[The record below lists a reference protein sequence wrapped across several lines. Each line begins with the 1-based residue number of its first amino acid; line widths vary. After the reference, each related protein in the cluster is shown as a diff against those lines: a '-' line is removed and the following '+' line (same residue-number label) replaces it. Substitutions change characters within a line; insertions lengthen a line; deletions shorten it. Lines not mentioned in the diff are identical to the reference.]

1 MSTFDPDAYFA
12 RKLENAS
19 ATSDKLISLSNASR
33 KKAAE
38 LEAYAPVAEA
48 RREQFKAQKAADD
61 ASWVGRA
68 GLDPNGVLGEVVGK
82 TADFLAGGSRQVV
95 GTAAAL
101 PANLASKKI
110 NAEMSQ
116 EDITAYN
123 NYVEG
128 KATPA
133 ELERLNRVPGIAEQ
147 LTNAAITA
155 GKGLS
160 KGMIDPAGFSL
171 DASTKLDKF
180 KAAEQLNQQARKT
193 TDLFDISSIQHTA
206 NKRGLDEA
214 LGKDFQANWDKV
226 KGVFTDPA
234 NATYMANAPTTGL
247 SERGNIPL
255 EGMKYAP
262 GAMET
267 VDTIDGTFV
276 VPAGKDAKAK
286 FGESMQHFGKFKDQE
301 SAMNYIQQ
309 LNKQAVESKDQS
321 VELGAKG
328 NTKDAMARAGET
340 VSGMAGLLSNAGRA
354 AMENK
359 SGVASYIAENLLP
372 LAVGAFGP
380 AGLTLMTASNVGY
393 AADNYQKGLENYA
406 KANNGKLPSRDEQ
419 DYMARMAATLAV
431 AEQLGDSLSLGVGKV
446 IGKAGKSRIV
456 NAAKAA
462 VAGGIGETATE
473 GYQTFGEGEATGKP
487 ATAEDI
493 YKGAVIGGLS
503 GGALT
508 GGMAFL
514 HTPAR
519 VRDAQGEN
527 QSEAQLKEFASAAEK
542 NDPTPFTDK
551 TKATY
556 DPAKGIGVLLQHAL
570 RPDAT
575 PEIKAKN
582 LESATEIVS
591 QMEDAVTKAQ
601 EVVDTHSPA
610 EVARY
615 EKLREDTTAE
625 LAATPETDVSK
636 RAELTDTLAAVN
648 EQLIDSNDKK
658 QALRDNT
665 KLSKLTRQLEDGRNR
680 LQALSDIVA
689 TPTSTQEVT
698 EIVDQIKAPA
708 ADVTPEAKA
717 KAIDSVIN
725 LSMTHPDSL
734 TSKQANDLA
743 NDTSN
748 ELSDVQRK
756 HLREFSAARIAEN
769 QLNLTDDVTAKVFF
783 GSPDSVGISQYRER
797 IASALQAGNTK
808 AATTQFNMLQ
818 KFADDH
824 ASKAAAARQAM
835 RKGMGNQIVKLT
847 DGSGWVVV
855 PKGQKLDM
863 ATMDKNGGLTI
874 KSARLVDNIAKES
887 AALNAT
893 VSEMNSAMGMKFGV
907 QSGSLQTAPE
917 KNNTTK
923 KMVEGEARPEV
934 NSVPEESQTQKIPT
948 PNSQPSSLLRD
959 LEVAEKASDA
969 VDAHVLIESKDPVKK
984 AQGEKIVAVEKQAYD
999 ALRTETARIITRIQ
1013 SLDSQ
1018 YAKDLASKLEDIPDH
1033 ITDISNS
1040 DLKELFQEVRDYS
1053 KEVNEKQ
1060 GSLFSNFTKSET
1072 VSSPSALPA
1081 SPAVAVAPAATASPL
1096 ATETQTSPTAKPV
1109 AVQQP
1114 AVVSE
1119 ASKAPVADTA
1129 KVEAVQENQPT
1140 AAPEQAVAAVHQ
1152 KAKEGST
1159 FQEKRLGDFFMQ
1171 VGAGVNPLASVKDFL
1186 STIKTMADL
1195 HEWIPSAQGKFTNA
1209 QIVALKSFKK
1219 IADRLTPRVT
1229 ENLFERTNQ
1238 NYAYDDMMNYF
1249 ILPDGDIDANVKTAI
1264 VYAFTSY
1271 VVENAGGSRYN
1282 TNEQVAKLLGAD
1294 KDHLPTKEER
1304 ALLGSVIGHQSI
1316 VLNQLGQRVIAAL
1329 GLKPKEGTPL
1339 NMPSQLAASIG
1350 AHVLRLLVDGKNP
1363 VITRKFITVNELKR
1377 VLHKNRNSLD
1387 DNVTEDTSGDVVPT
1401 PTAGAEVKEKYEI
1414 YLEFSRDDEGNIS
1427 PSASYIIENNRDSQG
1442 VVNKLFSV
1450 EEPSK
1455 PPTFK
1460 PVTKLAALIKR
1471 SKQVVPGFLL
1481 GVMEGLNKQENFLR
1495 QDKLN
1500 LRTAIGTQAYLEMM
1514 GWVAA
1519 DPVFVHAANLE
1530 GQEASNAALEREL
1543 ANMDEFIYSYLEP
1556 QEKGFEQPFF
1566 FSHYATRQQRVMID
1580 NKLVNPQLSKLQR
1593 FMIYRQSW
1601 KTTVTR
1607 NDADSMNNFWLRTA
1621 EGFGFKTERMS
1632 TEEAVAEVQKRVA
1645 DPVMQAA
1652 IAVAAKAVV
1661 KGATLTQEEKDA
1673 LVAGV
1678 ALGKEKAHSLD
1689 ALVGLAEESKGA
1701 DVFTVNMLAEVDG
1714 VTNGPMLSHLAL
1726 GAAETVADLFKVL
1739 NRGGFF
1745 AKGSGITEFNQ
1756 WRSAARARDLY
1767 ESISANMQTN
1777 MAKLINDDKV
1787 DSTKAA
1793 HIEFFLGSLQD
1804 ENGAVTSAGRNLL
1817 KTPVTAVGYSSSLK
1831 TAINEGMVGDFVA
1844 GIYKRIEKLARD
1856 TDNDNAR
1863 VEVIKAMQGLGLNI
1877 RSDATVEEL
1886 MATEFNKKEI
1896 DILTKV
1902 FAATFGKAVTLTLRA
1917 DFKSLM
1923 ERRRLFTKVAD
1934 ITYGIYDATYK
1945 GVREAYIAELV
1956 ASGAISAQEVSP
1968 KDKKGKA
1975 ILNAPKLKEPIH
1987 DLNAAQ
1993 EKELDTRMAKITPVL
2008 QTAMSNYSGVPERN
2022 TGIMVAK
2029 TERKVDS
2036 SLPYKNQVKFGTKFA
2051 DNGTQSTMTYG
2062 SRVVNARPGVS
2073 MDATSTQ
2080 SIDSAIMHTAIDD
2093 EVGNSREVL
2102 GLHDAQGTGIHQVQE
2117 SGKALNEATWLTNL
2131 HYSPA
2136 QEMYNSYARVI
2147 KGLSV
2152 LLNSSE
2158 VPSTVVQNIAKELVH
2173 QSNMSPEYDATTFKK
2188 GPPIPA
2194 TSILLKRAAQMKVM
2208 AYQADQIR
2216 LGLMAEMETIAQYA
2230 VEGGAYHVS
2239 DKERAVAE
2247 HLLKQLDASMTDKDL
2262 AAFKNV
2268 EEKLKRHIKAAEAE
2282 QDSAELVKTG
2292 TSFPDST
2299 FGTLGTSKITAD
2311 PALVNWFTARPE
2323 RTAGEVIAF
2332 MKKHEGLTSFQRL
2345 LVSAIGKSLAGR
2357 SAMPVR
2363 MVTATTQAA
2372 AVKEMPARPSMGWFV
2387 SKDGKSEVNLL
2398 SPEFT
2403 DSGLT
2408 VELVLHELLH
2418 ASVAEVINNPSTEAK
2433 PLVTELYALMTAA
2446 KTHAE
2451 ATKVTGFDV
2460 ALNDIQEFVTYG
2472 MTNVEFQDKVLK
2484 TLQYATKSKT
2494 NVLLTGFAEFINKM
2508 VGLVFGRENATM
2520 ATGMEA
2526 LITNVAGLMKESSA
2540 QVLKDRSAINL
2551 SMAQPVPN
2559 LRDLSTLEIHEA
2571 LNSINNNGVQVSA
2584 AHDARLRDMLTN
2596 MVSKLYGPFGSF
2608 KADLMEQTAQT
2619 PDQVYQEA
2627 LITGKAPYAQEAS
2640 LAGFAL
2646 TEQEE
2651 FAMEQVQSVVA
2662 EAISGKDGTTAQA
2675 YRELAKLYD
2684 DVRSKVTAQSFLTT
2698 TNPTTVETKQAQ
2710 ALYDFMFATP
2720 TLVNGKSE
2728 YLSRFAGLAM
2738 AHEATHNMLAALNT
2752 KSAPSTGKQSF
2763 NDRLSKIINNILN
2776 WFGGKFTNTYSG
2788 QPNDAKLASLVQQMI
2803 KIEAKKRNKLEAQA
2817 LKNMQPENF
2826 VDKLSG
2832 KASAKLAEFAALPF
2846 FKTNANPFI
2855 KAIGSIATVVA
2866 KDQSDAVMEALQ
2878 KIRDQNSSGQQGLLA
2893 ATVAEVRGSH
2903 AGNLAYLFLGR
2914 AAKHLEG
2921 IRKTIT
2927 DGTGRV
2933 VMKSFVEGGKNLTD
2947 DMKKAI
2953 SAVFLRTDMQS
2964 LLGNGYTL
2972 DDLTALLGSKTKVQA
2987 EIYAVE
2993 AKLAA
2998 LQKTAAFRHYYSES
3012 AKALGFRL
3020 VTGKITNDN
3029 TMMNAHNIANLY
3041 LTPYQNRVSQADALI
3056 VTPLIDSLVSLY
3068 AIKYTRE
3075 DYRTDALAIMQ
3086 AEKART
3092 DGGGNG
3098 VEMLLRM
3105 HAHLAEDSRKQLF
3118 EGSEALYMKGH
3129 TPEIYDPYMSVE
3141 IANEEDGKELILK
3154 GYKKS
3159 ERPVGQDKANP
3170 TEAFH
3175 IYSLRDGG
3183 LIRRVTGTI
3192 SFTGTAAMGT
3202 RVHNGNLSRNS
3213 YSGQYNASTMASI
3226 ASKKRSNIA
3235 AMFRARNFD
3244 PTTVEENF
3252 MAPVVNANGDAVNY
3266 RYMMEENTKDVLL
3279 NRNNRPEK
3287 LLGTM
3292 AGTTFDKVESP
3303 KQNRE
3308 VIKAMHEQFV
3318 ADFAVSPAGFL
3329 NVGPKSTDPELR
3341 EIWRRLPEKTKQ
3353 DVRSIWGTEGM
3364 RVKAEVLD
3372 MNFGYKKLSVSD
3384 AFDTEATQRSLL
3396 SKMFVLAMSYAFD
3409 EKARLRS
3416 RQIEEVW
3423 QEVVKATKGNLVV
3436 RSFSTLS
3443 GNFRSNTSQLL
3454 LSGVNPA
3461 AIIKGHVTAFKG
3473 AWSYKQD
3480 SRKLAELVMHKQ
3492 TGYTGHGISIAD
3504 MDYQIAKL
3512 QDNINRNPI
3521 KPLLDAGLMPTI
3533 VEDIEEDD
3541 DQYSYKS
3548 RGVKYVKEKTDAL
3561 NPNISKLGGFL
3572 LMAEG
3577 TKPYQIMSYATQISD
3592 FLARFVLYEH
3602 LTTKRD
3608 PMTHEEAVQRV
3619 SDAFINYDVP
3629 THRKL
3634 QYANDSGLV
3643 MFTKYYLRIQKMLVR
3658 IYREHPGRVLAMIAA
3673 EKFLI
3678 GAQPTVLDSS
3688 MMNRLGNPINLGALD
3703 YPGSLDSLATVRILT
3718 SPFSGGGNPTE

>member
-19 ATSDKLISLSNASR
+19 ATNDKLISLSNASR

-38 LEAYAPVAEA
+38 LEAYAPVAET
-48 RREQFKAQKAADD
+48 RRAQYQAQKAADD

-95 GTAAAL
+95 GTTAAL
-101 PANLASKKI
+101 PANLASQKI

-116 EDITAYN
+116 DDITAYN

-133 ELERLNRVPGIAEQ
+133 ELERLNRVPGMAEQ

-206 NKRGLDEA
+206 SKRGLDEA
-214 LGKDFQANWDKV
+214 LGADFQANWDKV
-226 KGVFTDPA
+226 KGVFADPA

-276 VPAGKDAKAK
+276 VPSGKDAKAK

-328 NTKDAMARAGET
+328 NTKDAMDRAGEI
-340 VSGMAGLLSNAGRA
+340 VSGMAGLLSSAGRA
-354 AMENK
+354 AINNK
-359 SGVASYIAENLLP
+359 SGVASYVAENLP
-372 LAVGAFGP
+372 QLAVGAFGP
-380 AGLTLMTASNVGY
+380 AGHTLMTASNVGY

-503 GGALT
+503 GGTLT

-519 VRDAQGEN
+519 VREVQGEK
-527 QSEAQLKEFASAAEK
+527 QTEAQLKEFADAAEK

-556 DPAKGIGVLLQHAL
+556 DPAKGVGVLLQHAM

-601 EVVDTHSPA
+601 ELVDTYSPKEIA
-610 EVARY
+610 FY
-615 EKLREDTTAE
+615 EKMRKDTTTE
-625 LAATPETDVSK
+625 LAATPETDVDT
-636 RAELTDTLAAVN
+636 RAALTDKLGMIN
-648 EQLIDSNDKK
+648 EQLAGSTDTKK
-658 QALRDNT
+658 AKGANRELT
-665 KLSKLTRQLEDGRNR
+665 KLTRQLEDGRNR
-680 LQALSDIVA
+680 LQTLADIAVGVSN
-689 TPTSTQEVT
+689 TKD
-698 EIVDQIKAPA
+698 VDSLIEQIKSPA
-708 ADVTPEAKA
+708 ADATPEARSKS
-717 KAIDSVIN
+717 IDTLIN
-725 LSMTHPDSL
+725 LSMTNPDSL
-734 TSKQANDLA
+734 TSKQADDLA
-743 NDTSN
+743 NDANNGLTR
-748 ELSDVQRK
+748 DQRK
-756 HLREFSAARIAEN
+756 YLRVVSAARIAEN
-769 QLNLTDDVTAKVFF
+769 QMNTLDDVSSRVFY
-783 GSPDSVGISQYRER
+783 GKDKDVGISQYRSR
-797 IASALQAGNTK
+797 IVGAIQAGNVK
-808 AATTQFNMLQ
+808 VATTQLKQ
-818 KFADDH
+818 LEDFAADH
-824 ASKAAAARQAM
+824 ISKAAAARQAM
-835 RKGMGNQIVKLT
+835 RMGNQIVKLT

-855 PKGQKLDM
+855 PTGHKLDSD
-863 ATMDKNGGLTI
+863 TMNSNSGLTI
-874 KSARLVDNIAKES
+874 VSDRLVENIAKES

-893 VSEMNSAMGMKFGV
+893 VSEMNSAMGLKFGV
-907 QSGSLQTAPE
+907 QSGSPKTTPE
-917 KNNTTK
+917 NNNTTK
-923 KMVEGEARPEV
+923 KMVEERARPEII
-934 NSVPEESQTQKIPT
+934 SVPVKSQTQKNPT
-948 PNSQPSSLLRD
+948 SAQSVQKSTLVSALTNAENALSEATLETALHSKD
-959 LEVAEKASDA
+959 LTEKASA
-969 VDAHVLIESKDPVKK
+969 EALIAS
-984 AQGEKIVAVEKQAYD
+984 EKQAYK
-999 ALRTETARIITRIQ
+999 ALRTETARMLTRMD
-1013 SLDSQ
+1013 SLGNPRVADLQ
-1018 YAKDLASKLEDIPDH
+1018 NKFDELASVARMG
-1033 ITDISNS
+1033 TNA
-1040 DLKELFQEVRDYS
+1040 DLKSLY
-1053 KEVNEKQ
+1053 KETLGMQN
-1060 GSLFSNFTKSET
+1060 SLLPET
-1072 VSSPSALPA
+1072 VSSPSTLPD
-1081 SPAVAVAPAATASPL
+1081 SLAVADAPLATASPL

-1159 FQEKRLGDFFMQ
+1159 FQEKLLGDFFMQ

-1219 IADRLTPRVT
+1219 IADKLTPRVT
-1229 ENLFERTNQ
+1229 ANLFERTNQ
-1238 NYAYDDMMNYF
+1238 NYAYSDMMNYF

-1329 GLKPKEGTPL
+1329 GLKLKEGAPL
-1339 NMPSQLAASIG
+1339 NMPSQLAASLG
-1350 AHVLRLLVDGKNP
+1350 AHVLRLLVDGNNP

-1377 VLHKNRNSLD
+1377 VLHKNRDSLD
-1387 DNVTEDTSGDVVPT
+1387 DNVTEDTSEDVVPT

-1414 YLEFSRDDEGNIS
+1414 YLEFTRDDEGNIS

-1471 SKQVVPGFLL
+1471 SKQVVPGFLM

-1607 NDADSMNNFWLRTA
+1607 NDVDSMNNFWLRTA

-1652 IAVAAKAVV
+1652 IAVAGKAVV

-1678 ALGKEKAHSLD
+1678 ALGKEKAHALD
-1689 ALVGLAEESKGA
+1689 ALVALSEEAKGA

-1777 MAKLINDDKV
+1777 MANLINDGKV

-1945 GVREAYIAELV
+1945 GVREAYIAEL
-1956 ASGAISAQEVSP
+1956 A
-1968 KDKKGKA
+1968 KA
-1975 ILNAPKLKEPIH
+1975 GTIATDNAGNPVH

-2036 SLPYKNQVKFGTKFA
+2036 SLPYKNQVKFGTKFE
-2051 DNGTQSTMTYG
+2051 DNGAQSTMTYG

-2173 QSNMSPEYDATTFKK
+2173 QSNMSPEYDAITFEK

-2345 LVSAIGKSLAGR
+2345 LVSAMGKSLAGR

-2363 MVTATTQAA
+2363 MVTATTQAN

-2433 PLVTELYALMTAA
+2433 PLVTELYDLMSAA

-2494 NVLLTGFAEFINKM
+2494 NVLLTGFTEFINKM

-2526 LITNVAGLMKESSA
+2526 LITNVSGLMKESSA

-2571 LNSINNNGVQVSA
+2571 LNNINNNGVQVSPE
-2584 AHDARLRDMLTN
+2584 HDARLRDMLTN

-2608 KADLMEQTAQT
+2608 KASLMEQTAQT

-2684 DVRSKVTAQSFLTT
+2684 DVRSKVTAQTFLTS

-2832 KASAKLAEFAALPF
+2832 KASAKLAEFAAHPF

-2903 AGNLAYLFLGR
+2903 AGNLMYLFLLR
-2914 AAKHLEG
+2914 ASKHIEG

-2933 VMKSFVEGGKNLTD
+2933 VLKSFVKGGKNLTD

-2972 DDLTALLGSKTKVQA
+2972 DDLAALLGSKTKVQA

-3056 VTPLIDSLVSLY
+3056 ATPLIDSLVSLY

-3141 IANEEDGKELILK
+3141 IANEEEGKELILK

-3192 SFTGTAAMGT
+3192 SFTGTAVKGT

-3303 KQNRE
+3303 KQNRRVVE
-3308 VIKAMHEQFV
+3308 ALHDQFV
-3318 ADFAVSPAGFL
+3318 ADFAVNPAGFL

-3353 DVRSIWGTEGM
+3353 DVRAVWGTEGM

-3396 SKMFVLAMSYAFD
+3396 SKMFVEMMTFAFD

-3480 SRKLAELVMHKQ
+3480 SRKLAELVMYKQ

-3602 LTTKRD
+3602 LTTKRN
-3608 PMTHEEAVQRV
+3608 PMTHEEAVQRT
-3619 SDAFINYDVP
+3619 SEAFVNYDVP

-3658 IYREHPGRVLAMIAA
+3658 IYREHPGRVMAMIAA

>member
-1 MSTFDPDAYFA
+1 MSTFDTDDYFA
-12 RKLENAS
+12 RKLAGAS
-19 ATSDKLISLSNASR
+19 ATDAKLLDLAAASQR
-33 KKAAE
+33 KAAA

-48 RREQFKAQKAADD
+48 RREQFKVQKAADD

-95 GTAAAL
+95 GTTAAL
-101 PANLASKKI
+101 PANLASQKI
-110 NAEMSQ
+110 NADMSQ
-116 EDITAYN
+116 DDITAYN

-133 ELERLNRVPGIAEQ
+133 ELERLNRVPGMAEQ

-206 NKRGLDEA
+206 GKRGLDEA
-214 LGKDFQANWDKV
+214 LGADFQANWDKV
-226 KGVFTDPA
+226 KGVFADPA

-328 NTKDAMARAGET
+328 NTKDAMDRAGEI
-340 VSGMAGLLSNAGRA
+340 VSGMAGLLANAGRA
-354 AMENK
+354 AINNK
-359 SGVASYIAENLLP
+359 SGVASYVAENLP
-372 LAVGAFGP
+372 QLAVGAFGP
-380 AGLTLMTASNVGY
+380 AGHTLMTASNVGY

-542 NDPTPFTDK
+542 NDPTPFTDS
-551 TKATY
+551 TKSTY
-556 DPAKGIGVLLQHAL
+556 DPAKGVGVLLQHAL

-591 QMEDAVTKAQ
+591 QMEDAVSKAQ
-601 EVVDTHSPA
+601 EIVDTHSPA

-615 EKLREDTTAE
+615 EKLRADTTAE
-625 LAATPETDVSK
+625 LAATPETDVAK
-636 RAELTDTLAAVN
+636 RAELTDTLAAVT

-689 TPTSTQEVT
+689 TPTSTREVT
-698 EIVDQIKAPA
+698 DIVDQIKAPA
-708 ADVTPEAKA
+708 ADVTPEAKS

-818 KFADDH
+818 KFANDH

-863 ATMDKNGGLTI
+863 ATMDTNGGLTI
-874 KSARLVDNIAKES
+874 KSARLVENIAKES

-907 QSGSLQTAPE
+907 QSGSLQIAPE

-923 KMVEGEARPEV
+923 KMVEGEARPVETTELT
-934 NSVPEESQTQKIPT
+934 SKEE
-948 PNSQPSSLLRD
+948 
-959 LEVAEKASDA
+959 
-969 VDAHVLIESKDPVKK
+969 VKK
-984 AQGEKIVAVEKQAYD
+984 SP
-999 ALRTETARIITRIQ
+999 II
-1013 SLDSQ
+1013 
-1018 YAKDLASKLEDIPDH
+1018 
-1033 ITDISNS
+1033 
-1040 DLKELFQEVRDYS
+1040 
-1053 KEVNEKQ
+1053 
-1060 GSLFSNFTKSET
+1060 SEP

-1159 FQEKRLGDFFMQ
+1159 FQEKRLGDLYMQ
-1171 VGAGVNPLASVKDFL
+1171 IGAGVNPLASVKDFL

-1219 IADRLTPRVT
+1219 IADKLTPRVT
-1229 ENLFERTNQ
+1229 ENLFERTNK
-1238 NYAYDDMMNYF
+1238 NYAYSDMMNYF

-1294 KDHLPTKEER
+1294 KDHIPTKEER

-1329 GLKPKEGTPL
+1329 GLKLKEGAPL
-1339 NMPSQLAASIG
+1339 NMPSQLAASLG
-1350 AHVLRLLVDGKNP
+1350 AHVLRLLVDGNNP

-1377 VLHKNRNSLD
+1377 VLHKNRDSLD
-1387 DNVTEDTSGDVVPT
+1387 DNVTEDTSDDVVPT
-1401 PTAGAEVKEKYEI
+1401 PTAGAAVHEKYEI
-1414 YLEFSRDDEGNIS
+1414 YLEFTRDDEGNIS

-1471 SKQVVPGFLL
+1471 SKQVVPGFLM
-1481 GVMEGLNKQENFLR
+1481 GVMEDLNKQENFLR

-1607 NDADSMNNFWLRTA
+1607 NDVDSMNNFWLRTA

-1678 ALGKEKAHSLD
+1678 ALGKEKAHALD

-1756 WRSAARARDLY
+1756 WRSAAGARDLY

-1777 MAKLINDDKV
+1777 MASLIKDGKV
-1787 DSTKAA
+1787 DFAKSKD
-1793 HIEFFLGSLQD
+1793 IEFFLGTLQD
-1804 ENGAVTSAGRNLL
+1804 KNGAVTSAGRNLL

-1844 GIYKRIEKLARD
+1844 GIYKRIEKLASD

-1877 RSDATVEEL
+1877 RSEATVEEL

-1902 FAATFGKAVTLTLRA
+1902 FADTFGKAVSMTLRA
-1917 DFKSLM
+1917 DFAALM

-1945 GVREAYIAELV
+1945 GVREAYIAEL
-1956 ASGAISAQEVSP
+1956 A
-1968 KDKKGKA
+1968 KA
-1975 ILNAPKLKEPIH
+1975 GTIATDNAGNPVH

-2036 SLPYKNQVKFGTKFA
+2036 SLPYKNQVKFGTKFE
-2051 DNGTQSTMTYG
+2051 DNGAQSTMTYG

-2311 PALVNWFTARPE
+2311 TALVNWFTARPE

-2345 LVSAIGKSLAGR
+2345 LVSAMGKSLAGR

-2418 ASVAEVINNPSTEAK
+2418 ASVAEVVSNPSTEAK
-2433 PLVTELYALMTAA
+2433 PLVTELYDLMSAA

-2494 NVLLTGFAEFINKM
+2494 NALLTGFAEFINKM

-2526 LITNVAGLMKESSA
+2526 LITNVSGLMKESSA

-2571 LNSINNNGVQVSA
+2571 LNNINNNGVQVSA

-2608 KADLMEQTAQT
+2608 KASLMEQTAQT

-2662 EAISGKDGTTAQA
+2662 EAIGGKDGTTAQA
-2675 YRELAKLYD
+2675 YRELSKLYD
-2684 DVRSKVTAQSFLTT
+2684 DVRSKVTVQNFIKAANPTAVELAEAQS
-2698 TNPTTVETKQAQ
+2698 
-2710 ALYDFMFATP
+2710 LYDFMFKLP
-2720 TLVNGKSE
+2720 TSVDGKSE

-2738 AHEATHNMLAALNT
+2738 AHEATHDMLAALNT
-2752 KSAPSTGKQSF
+2752 KSAPSTGTKSF
-2763 NDRLSKIINNILN
+2763 NDRLTTIINNILN

-2803 KIEAKKRNKLEAQA
+2803 KIEAKKRAKLEAQVM
-2817 LKNMQPENF
+2817 KNMQPENF

-2832 KASAKLAEFAALPF
+2832 KASKKLAEYAAHPF
-2846 FKTNANPFI
+2846 FKTNSNPFI
-2855 KAIGSIATVVA
+2855 KMIGSIATVVA
-2866 KDQSDAVMEALQ
+2866 KDQSDAVMEAIQ
-2878 KIRDQNSSGQQGLLA
+2878 KMRDQNFSGQQGLLA

-2903 AGNLAYLFLGR
+2903 AGNLMYLFLLR
-2914 AAKHLEG
+2914 ASKHIEG
-2921 IRKTIT
+2921 IRKDIIT
-2927 DGTGRV
+2927 GTGRV
-2933 VMKSFVEGGKNLTD
+2933 VMNAFDQGGKNLTSKQKD
-2947 DMKKAI
+2947 AI
-2953 SAVFLRTDMQS
+2953 SAVFLRTDMSS
-2964 LLGNGYTL
+2964 LLGQYTVA
-2972 DDLTALLGSKTKVQA
+2972 DLTAMLGSDAKVQA
-2987 EIYAVE
+2987 EIDAVE

-2998 LQKTAAFRHYYSES
+2998 LPKTAAFRHYYSKS
-3012 AKALGFRL
+3012 AKALGYRL
-3020 VTGKITNDN
+3020 VTGVITNAN
-3029 TMMNAHNIANLY
+3029 MMMNAHNIANLY
-3041 LTPYQNRVSQADALI
+3041 GTPYQTRVNQMDALAA
-3056 VTPLIDSLVSLY
+3056 VPLLDSLVSLY
-3068 AIKYTRE
+3068 AMKYTRAG
-3075 DYRTDALAIMQ
+3075 YRALALEVLQ
-3086 AEKART
+3086 AEKNRT
-3092 DGGGNG
+3092 DGGNG
-3098 VEMLLRM
+3098 VEMLLM
-3105 HAHLAEDSRKQLF
+3105 THARLAEDSRKKLF
-3118 EGSEALYMKGH
+3118 DGNEALYMKGY
-3129 TPEIYDPYMSVE
+3129 TSEIYDPYMSVQ
-3141 IANEEDGKELILK
+3141 IANETDGAELILQ
-3154 GYKKS
+3154 GYKKGKH
-3159 ERPVGQDKANP
+3159 PVGQDKANP
-3170 TEAFH
+3170 DEVHH

-3183 LIRRVTGTI
+3183 LSRRVTGTM
-3192 SFTGTAAMGT
+3192 SFTGTAAKGS
-3202 RVHNGNLSRNS
+3202 RVHSGNLSGNS
-3213 YSGQYNASTMASI
+3213 YAGQYNASTMAAI
-3226 ASKKRSNIA
+3226 ASNKRAEIA
-3235 AMFRARNFD
+3235 SMFAASHFD
-3244 PTTVEENF
+3244 PTANKESY
-3252 MAPVVNANGDAVNY
+3252 MAPLVNANGDVVNY
-3266 RYMMEENTKDVLL
+3266 RYMMQENTKNVLL
-3279 NRNNRPEK
+3279 NRNNRPDK

-3292 AGTTFDKVESP
+3292 AGSTFDKVESP
-3303 KQNRE
+3303 KQNRRVVE
-3308 VIKAMHEQFV
+3308 ALHDQFV
-3318 ADFAVSPAGFL
+3318 ADFAVNPAGFL
-3329 NVGPKSTDPELR
+3329 NVGPKSTDPQLR
-3341 EIWRRLPEKTKQ
+3341 EIWRLLPEKTKQ
-3353 DVRSIWGTEGM
+3353 DVRAVWGTEGM

-3396 SKMFVLAMSYAFD
+3396 STMFVLAMSYAFD
-3409 EKARLRS
+3409 EKAKLRAS
-3416 RQIEEVW
+3416 QAEEVW
-3423 QEVVKATKGNLVV
+3423 QEVVKATKGNFVV
-3436 RSFSTLS
+3436 RSFSTLA
-3443 GNFRSNTSQLL
+3443 GNFRSNVSQLL
-3454 LSGVNPA
+3454 LMGVNPQ

-3473 AWSYKQD
+3473 AWAYKKD
-3480 SRKLAELVMHKQ
+3480 STKMAELAMYKA
-3492 TGYTGHGISIAD
+3492 TGYTGHGLTAAELD
-3504 MDYQIAKL
+3504 NQITRL
-3512 QDNINRNPI
+3512 QDSINRNPI

-3533 VEDIEEDD
+3533 VEDIEADD
-3541 DQYSYKS
+3541 DQYSYLS
-3548 RGVKYVKEKTDAL
+3548 RGNKYVKEQTDKL

-3577 TKPYQIMSYATQISD
+3577 SKPYQIMSYATQISD

-3608 PMTHEEAVQRV
+3608 AMTHEEATQRA

-3658 IYREHPGRVLAMIAA
+3658 IYREHPGRVMAMIAA

-3688 MMNRLGNPINLGALD
+3688 MMNRLGNPINMGALD

>member
-12 RKLENAS
+12 RKLEGAS
-19 ATSDKLISLSNASR
+19 ATNDKLLSLAAASQR
-33 KKAAE
+33 KAIA

-68 GLDPNGVLGEVVGK
+68 NLDPNSVLGEVVGK

-95 GTAAAL
+95 GMTATL
-101 PANLASKKI
+101 PANLASQKI
-110 NAEMSQ
+110 NADMSQ
-116 EDITAYN
+116 DDITAYN

-133 ELERLNRVPGIAEQ
+133 ELERLNRVPGMAEQ
-147 LTNAAITA
+147 LTNAVITA

-206 NKRGLDEA
+206 SKRGLDEA
-214 LGKDFQANWDKV
+214 LGADFQANWDKV
-226 KGVFTDPA
+226 KGVFSDPA

-309 LNKQAVESKDQS
+309 LNKQAVGSKDQS

-328 NTKDAMARAGET
+328 HTKDAMDRAGEI
-340 VSGMAGLLSNAGRA
+340 VSGMAGLLSSAGRA
-354 AMENK
+354 AMDNK
-359 SGVASYIAENLLP
+359 SGVASYVAENLP
-372 LAVGAFGP
+372 QLAVGAFGP
-380 AGLTLMTASNVGY
+380 AGHTLMTASNVGY

-473 GYQTFGEGEATGKP
+473 GYQTYGEGEATGKP

-519 VRDAQGEN
+519 ARDAQGEK
-527 QSEAQLKEFASAAEK
+527 QSESQLKEFADAAEK

-556 DPAKGIGVLLQHAL
+556 DPAKGVGVLLQHAL

-725 LSMTHPDSL
+725 LSMTNPDSL
-734 TSKQANDLA
+734 SSKQANDLA
-743 NDTSN
+743 NDTN
-748 ELSDVQRK
+748 NGLTDDQRK

-783 GSPDSVGISQYRER
+783 GGPNSVGISQYRAR

-818 KFADDH
+818 KFSDDH

-835 RKGMGNQIVKLT
+835 RQGMGNQIVKLT

-874 KSARLVDNIAKES
+874 KSARLVENIAKES

-893 VSEMNSAMGMKFGV
+893 VSEMNSALGLKFGV
-907 QSGSLQTAPE
+907 QSSSLQTAPE

-923 KMVEGEARPEV
+923 KMVEGETRPEV

-1096 ATETQTSPTAKPV
+1096 ATETQTLPTAKPV

-1119 ASKAPVADTA
+1119 ASKALVADTA

-1159 FQEKRLGDFFMQ
+1159 FQEKLLGDFFMQ

-1219 IADRLTPRVT
+1219 IADKLTPRVT
-1229 ENLFERTNQ
+1229 ANLFERTNQ
-1238 NYAYDDMMNYF
+1238 NYAYSDMMNYF

-1329 GLKPKEGTPL
+1329 GLKLKEGAPL
-1339 NMPSQLAASIG
+1339 NMPSQLAASLG
-1350 AHVLRLLVDGKNP
+1350 AHVLRLLVDGNNP

-1377 VLHKNRNSLD
+1377 VLHKNRDSLD
-1387 DNVTEDTSGDVVPT
+1387 DNVTEDTSDDVVPT
-1401 PTAGAEVKEKYEI
+1401 PTAGAVVHEKYEI
-1414 YLEFSRDDEGNIS
+1414 YLEFTRDDEGNIS

-1471 SKQVVPGFLL
+1471 SKQVVPGFLM

-1607 NDADSMNNFWLRTA
+1607 NDVDSMNNFWLRTA

-1652 IAVAAKAVV
+1652 IAVAGKAVV

-1678 ALGKEKAHSLD
+1678 ALGKEKAHALD

-1756 WRSAARARDLY
+1756 WRSAAGARDLY

-1777 MAKLINDDKV
+1777 MASLIKDGKV
-1787 DSTKAA
+1787 DFAKSKD
-1793 HIEFFLGSLQD
+1793 IEFFLGTLQD
-1804 ENGAVTSAGRNLL
+1804 KNGAVTSAGRNLL

-1831 TAINEGMVGDFVA
+1831 TAINKGMVGDFVA

-1902 FAATFGKAVTLTLRA
+1902 FADTFGKAVSMTLRA
-1917 DFKSLM
+1917 DFAALM

-1945 GVREAYIAELV
+1945 GVREAYIAEL
-1956 ASGAISAQEVSP
+1956 A
-1968 KDKKGKA
+1968 KA
-1975 ILNAPKLKEPIH
+1975 GTIATDNAGNPVH

-2036 SLPYKNQVKFGTKFA
+2036 SLPYKNQVKFGTKFE
-2051 DNGTQSTMTYG
+2051 DNGAQSTMTYG

-2247 HLLKQLDASMTDKDL
+2247 HLLKQLDPAMTDKDL
-2262 AAFKNV
+2262 AAFKSV

-2345 LVSAIGKSLAGR
+2345 LVSAMGKSLAGR

-2363 MVTATTQAA
+2363 MVTATTQAN

-2433 PLVTELYALMTAA
+2433 PLVTELYDLMSAA

-2451 ATKVTGFDV
+2451 ATKVTGFDE

-2526 LITNVAGLMKESSA
+2526 LITNVSGLMKESSA

-2571 LNSINNNGVQVSA
+2571 LNNINNNGVQVSA
-2584 AHDARLRDMLTN
+2584 EHDARLRDMLTN

-2608 KADLMEQTAQT
+2608 KASLMEQTAQT

-2662 EAISGKDGTTAQA
+2662 EAIGGKDGTTAQA
-2675 YRELAKLYD
+2675 YRELSKLYD
-2684 DVRSKVTAQSFLTT
+2684 DVRSKVTVQNFIKAA
-2698 TNPTTVETKQAQ
+2698 NPTAVELAEAQ
-2710 ALYDFMFATP
+2710 ALYDFMFKLPAS
-2720 TLVNGKSE
+2720 VDGKSE

-2738 AHEATHNMLAALNT
+2738 AHEATHDMLAAMNT
-2752 KSAPSTGKQSF
+2752 KSAPSSGTKSF
-2763 NDRLSKIINNILN
+2763 NDRLSAIINNILN

-2803 KIEAKKRNKLEAQA
+2803 KIEAKKRTKLEAQV
-2817 LKNMQPENF
+2817 LKNMAPESF
-2826 VDKLSG
+2826 VDSLSG
-2832 KASAKLAEFAALPF
+2832 KASQKLAEFAALPF
-2846 FKTNANPFI
+2846 FKTNGNPFI
-2855 KAIGSIATVVA
+2855 KAIGSIATIVA
-2866 KDQSDAVMEALQ
+2866 KDRSDAVMEAIQ
-2878 KIRDQNSSGQQGLLA
+2878 KIRDQHFGNQQQGMMA

-2903 AGNLAYLFLGR
+2903 AGNLSYLFLLRGS
-2914 AAKHLEG
+2914 KHIEG
-2921 IRKTIT
+2921 IRKDIIT
-2927 DGTGRV
+2927 GTGRV
-2933 VMKSFVEGGKNLTD
+2933 VMDSFDKNGKNLTSD
-2947 DMKKAI
+2947 QKKAI
-2953 SAVFLRTDMQS
+2953 SAVFLRTDMSS
-2964 LLGNGYTL
+2964 LLAQGYSVA
-2972 DDLTALLGSKTKVQA
+2972 DLTAMLDSDAKVQA
-2987 EIYAVE
+2987 EINAVE

-2998 LQKTAAFRHYYSES
+2998 LPKTAAFRHYYIES
-3012 AKALGFRL
+3012 AQALGFRL
-3020 VTGKITNDN
+3020 VTGKITNAN
-3029 TMMNAHNIANLY
+3029 TVMNAHNIANLY
-3041 LTPYQNRVSQADALI
+3041 GTPYQTRVNQMDALAAA
-3056 VTPLIDSLVSLY
+3056 PLLDSLVSLY
-3068 AIKYTRE
+3068 AMKYTRDDHRDLALE
-3075 DYRTDALAIMQ
+3075 VLQAENNRTD
-3086 AEKART
+3086 
-3092 DGGGNG
+3092 GGNG
-3098 VEMLLRM
+3098 VEMLLMM
-3105 HAHLAEDSRKQLF
+3105 HARLAEDSRKKLF
-3118 EGSEALYMKGH
+3118 DGNEALYMKGY
-3129 TPEIYDPYMSVE
+3129 TSEIYDPYMSVK
-3141 IANEEDGKELILK
+3141 IANETEGAELVLQ
-3154 GYKKS
+3154 GYKQGAL
-3159 ERPVGQDKANP
+3159 VGQDKAEP
-3170 TEAFH
+3170 ASEPHH

-3183 LIRRVTGTI
+3183 LSRRVTGTI
-3192 SFTGTAAMGT
+3192 SFTGTAAKGS
-3202 RVHNGNLSRNS
+3202 RVHSGNLSGNS
-3213 YSGQYNASTMASI
+3213 YAGQYNASTMAAI
-3226 ASKKRSNIA
+3226 ASNKRAEIA
-3235 AMFRARNFD
+3235 AMFRPHHFD
-3244 PTTVEENF
+3244 PTTVKESY
-3252 MAPVVNANGDAVNY
+3252 MAPLVNANGDVVNY
-3266 RYMMEENTKDVLL
+3266 RYMMEEHTKNVLL
-3279 NRNNRPEK
+3279 NRDNRPDK

-3292 AGTTFDKVESP
+3292 AGSTFDKVESP
-3303 KQNRE
+3303 KQNRRVVE
-3308 VIKAMHEQFV
+3308 ALHDQFV
-3318 ADFAVSPAGFL
+3318 ADFAGNPAGFL
-3329 NVGPKSTDPELR
+3329 NVGPKSTDPQLR
-3341 EIWRRLPEKTKQ
+3341 EIWRLLPEKTKQ
-3353 DVRSIWGTEGM
+3353 DVRAVWGTEGM
-3364 RVKAEVLD
+3364 RVKADVLD
-3372 MNFGYKKLSVSD
+3372 MNFGYKKLSISD

-3396 SKMFVLAMSYAFD
+3396 STMFVLAMSYAFD
-3409 EKARLRS
+3409 EKAKLRAS
-3416 RQIEEVW
+3416 QIEEVW

-3436 RSFSTLS
+3436 RSFSTLA
-3443 GNFRSNTSQLL
+3443 GNFRSNVSQLL
-3454 LSGVNPA
+3454 LSGVNPQ

-3473 AWSYKQD
+3473 AWAYKKD
-3480 SRKLAELVMHKQ
+3480 SAKLTELAMYKS
-3492 TGYTGHGISIAD
+3492 TGYTGHGLTAAELD
-3504 MDYQIAKL
+3504 NQITRL
-3512 QDNINRNPI
+3512 QDSINRNPI

-3533 VEDIEEDD
+3533 VEDIEGDD
-3541 DQYSYKS
+3541 DQYSYLS
-3548 RGVKYVKEKTDAL
+3548 RGNKYVKEQTDKL

-3577 TKPYQIMSYATQISD
+3577 SKPYQIMSYATQISD

-3608 PMTHEEAVQRV
+3608 AMTHEEAVQRS

-3634 QYANDSGLV
+3634 QYVNDSGLV